1 MNADFTPE
9 TVTVNTIDITPA
21 AAEALAQ
28 LLEILGDRDALI
40 YQPEFQ
46 AKIRSAMADE
56 AIEDFLYQWETPSE
70 LNSNAGLPVFPVA
83 GMPPVLRDMVAGV
96 AEALQ
101 VPVDLA
107 AVIALAALSA
117 ALVGRVKVNV
127 DGSWEETLTIYALGL
142 ADSGNRK
149 SAAMSKLTNPLFEV
163 QTRLREAL
171 DEARKKLVIAKSV
184 AEARMK
190 SAQRKV
196 NKDAGMEAL
205 TELEAATKEFEAI
218 EVPDLPTLIVNDAT
232 PEAMSLALE
241 ANGERLGVFDAE
253 GGGLNTMAGARYGNG
268 NSSNI
273 DLLLKGH
280 VGDPVS
286 QKRVGRPDI
295 VLKSPVI
302 SVGILSQPQTLREL
316 VAVPGSAGRG
326 LVDRFLI
333 AAPQDLLGRR
343 NLTPRPLSRG
353 VQEAYTALLAAYAM
367 NLWASDERYTLRL
380 ARDAWSVHKRFEEQ
394 CEVRLVPGGDLR
406 AMGGFGA
413 KLVGSAVRLA
423 GLHHLAKYG
432 VTAAFHAEIGTD
444 SMQWGVQA
452 AEWSLKHYR
461 YAVARAGE
469 IADISDA
476 EKVLNWLRSRT
487 NRTETIS
494 QREVQRIVHFDKAER
509 AEKALELLA
518 EHNWIRPARDRR
530 TGGRP
535 SKKWE
540 VHPALVGAGMDAA

>member
-70 LNSNAGLPVFPVA
+70 LNSNADLPVFPVA

-127 DGSWEETLTIYALGL
+127 DGSWEEPLTIYALGL

-190 SAQRKV
+190 SAQRKI

-205 TELEAATKEFEAI
+205 AELEAATKEFEAI

-353 VQEAYTALLAAYAM
+353 VQEAYTALLASYAM

-380 ARDAWSVHKRFEEQ
+380 SRDAWSVHKRFEEQ

-406 AMGGFGA
+406 AMGGFGS
-413 KLVGSAVRLA
+413 KLVGSAIRLA